1 MRGQVQYMPCRI
13 SHLQSCHLIM
23 KCSFEDKR
31 QQMLHRLGDC
41 TSYMRIHSHALL
53 LPVLH
58 WPWVSVAHPQRPIV
72 FLSISVRVW
81 SFSVCSKNT
90 RLKKKSKNPKISKN
104 KQKNPPNQQD
114 LPPLAAYF
122 AGLTGS
128 HCVPLQ
134 ATCAANQR
142 VVVFSSAFLIVV
154 AAKAEVWD
162 VLENCIHALHGE
174 LNQNQG

>member
-31 QQMLHRLGDC
+31 QQMMHRLGDR

-90 RLKKKSKNPKISKN
+90 RLKKNKKKNNRKQTKKTPKSVKTN
-104 KQKNPPNQQD
+104 KKTHPTNRICPLWLHTLLVSQAAIVYHLKPLVQQTKELLFSA
-114 LPPLAAYF
+114 LPF
-122 AGLTGS
+122 
-128 HCVPLQ
+128 
-134 ATCAANQR
+134 
-142 VVVFSSAFLIVV
+142 
-154 AAKAEVWD
+154 
-162 VLENCIHALHGE
+162 
-174 LNQNQG
+174 